1 MKSKSS
7 SMTRTPAITTGLL
20 CTTFLLVALLFS
32 IPADADSCEYKALII
47 VSDYMGT
54 SQDELGK
61 AVAFHEYLESNGY
74 GSDDIT
80 FLTSEDVPCKDD
92 MVGIVKIV
100 EAFERLID
108 ESRHKTLVNIYI
120 SDNAHT
126 VQAESYYR
134 FADGIIS
141 CSQIIGW
148 VDQMEYRSLNYITL
162 GNHSGSFGPQ
172 LAGPD
177 RVIMSSMR
185 DDEEHLIDR
194 FNITRS
200 LEDPK
205 ADLDLDGMVSFV
217 EAFLKEKEILI
228 EYGQDPQLWLMT
240 GVL

>member
-1 MKSKSS
+1 
-7 SMTRTPAITTGLL
+7 MTRTSTITIGLL
-20 CTTFLLVALLFS
+20 STTFLLIAFLFS
-32 IPADADSCEYKALII
+32 IPADAESCEYKALII

-61 AVAFHEYLESNGY
+61 AIAFQEYLVSNGY

-80 FLTSEDVPCKDD
+80 FLTSEEVPYKDD
-92 MVGIVKIV
+92 IVTIANIID
-100 EAFERLID
+100 AFERLID
-108 ESRHKTLVNIYI
+108 ESRHKTHVNIYI

-126 VQAESYYR
+126 VQTESFYR
-134 FADGIIS
+134 FADGIVS
-141 CSQIIGW
+141 CSEIIGW

-194 FNITRS
+194 FDITRS